1 MALIVLHDDKKNKDK
16 GLEDDVTHMGNHY
29 GQVTH
34 LLAGEIA
41 NYTFPNAATE
51 RTIHIL
57 SHGSEHHVGR
67 MEDDEFKAW
76 MVKAFQMSKYR
87 QLAQTYFIYSCDV
100 ATGTPN
106 LLQGVAEQAANSQ
119 VKNRTFI
126 GTAGENGVCNT
137 QPGAG
142 KVLMKTKGGLQT
154 LGVGWKG
161 YRTVFK
167 TKNVAAEKMPEQ
179 DVNKIVR
186 ETMNW

>member
-1 MALIVLHDDKKNKDK
+1 MALIVFHDEEKKRDK

-41 NYTFPNAATE
+41 NYTFLNATE
-51 RTIHIL
+51 PTIHIL
-57 SHGSEHHVGR
+57 SHGGVDHVDR
-67 MEDDEFKAW
+67 MSADQFKAW
-76 MVKAFQMSKYR
+76 MVKAFQMSKYPK
-87 QLAQTYFIYSCDV
+87 LAQTYFIYSCDV

-142 KVLMKTKGGLQT
+142 KVLMKAKGGPQT

-179 DVNKIVR
+179 EVNKIVR
-186 ETMNW
+186 DTMNW